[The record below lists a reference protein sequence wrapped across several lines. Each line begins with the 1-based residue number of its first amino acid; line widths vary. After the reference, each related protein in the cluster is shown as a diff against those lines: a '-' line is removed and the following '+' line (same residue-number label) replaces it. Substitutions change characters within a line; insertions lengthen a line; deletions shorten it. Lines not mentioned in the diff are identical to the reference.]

1 VVDAAEARSNPV
13 SVRFF
18 QRRFFSTSTLWQAFQ
33 PNGEI
38 FTLYEE
44 TKKATTVVVNQPPPG
59 SRFVR
64 KRTCSARRPGTG
76 NDRHPQLTR
85 LDLSGFGNERRL
97 IVTLSVNRAASVLG
111 RDLASYRLRHGAL
124 VHVLSS
130 MDIFFAYEETAGV
143 ALGVL
148 AARQAENK
156 ISSLT
161 SRSALAQRRARFRGY
176 DSLGTI
182 KG

>member
-1 VVDAAEARSNPV
+1 
-13 SVRFF
+13 
-18 QRRFFSTSTLWQAFQ
+18 
-33 PNGEI
+33 
-38 FTLYEE
+38 
-44 TKKATTVVVNQPPPG
+44 
-59 SRFVR
+59 
-64 KRTCSARRPGTG
+64 
-76 NDRHPQLTR
+76 
-85 LDLSGFGNERRL
+85 
-97 IVTLSVNRAASVLG
+97 
-111 RDLASYRLRHGAL
+111 
-124 VHVLSS
+124 

-143 ALGVL
+143 ALSVL